1 MTKESPK
8 LISEETA
15 PGISSEYG
23 SARSQP
29 VWGSGAPTIPQSHPE
44 DAPAGWVDV
53 QEELAE
59 SLNLSILLVD
69 GHQPPALALSNNNSI
84 CEAFQSSPEYVRR
97 CDPYCGDAHRRALSA
112 GSMIQYKCHAGLQC
126 FTMPVQIGRKKDL
139 AAIGG
144 RAFLSVADYRA
155 LVDRFRAG
163 ELNDLLNRQPFDNVI
178 FAEAQRLEQ
187 LARRLDR
194 AMRKFASPLEDPESK
209 VKGPTSGVER
219 AERTHLN
226 REAIEVGGSAHV
238 EGRPVNGSNPDLLM
252 IADSLVDRD
261 EIEVEGQASAIDSR
275 AEVETPP
282 PYHGVAAVAQSGS
295 VIGED
300 TDEVHSGTSSVA
312 SEAVAPSQA
321 KTVSEVDDSP
331 ATSVDAAPDLQ
342 VEIDRLR
349 RELEYRTHLA
359 QSLQSFLERISSTD
373 PDKTYNLI
381 LTHSRELLQAERA
394 SLWVFDEG
402 SNEIILR
409 AAAGFV
415 DAQKDVGRLRI
426 GEGISGQV
434 LESGQPLIVDNML
447 AAGLTAAPAERN
459 YKTNSFISYPI
470 TMGGRKIGVLNVTDK
485 AGGGSFDSV
494 DLGLL
499 DVIGPQIAVALER
512 AEWQERAM
520 QFQLMSITDP
530 LTGLLNRRYLEERLT
545 EELNRSK
552 RYSYPM
558 SCLMID
564 IDDFKSYNDRN
575 GHQAGDVALKITA
588 HSLKAALR
596 SADIA
601 CRYGGEEFCVLLP
614 QTSLNEAGVIAER
627 MRQKVTETDYPYG
640 KSQPRGTV
648 SISIGIS
655 TFGKHIDTPDSV
667 IAAADRALYNA
678 KHLGK
683 NRIEFYVDN
692 LTATR

>member
-1 MTKESPK
+1 MPQKSPT
-8 LISEETA
+8 SMPDETA
-15 PGISSEYG
+15 GGPA
-23 SARSQP
+23 SASP
-29 VWGSGAPTIPQSHPE
+29 EIPQEQPE
-44 DAPAGWVDV
+44 DAPPGWLDV
-53 QEELAE
+53 QEGLADA
-59 SLNLSILLVD
+59 LNLSVLLVN

-84 CEAFQSSPEYVRR
+84 CRAFQSSPEYVSL

-112 GSMIQYKCHAGLQC
+112 GSTVQYKCHAGLQC

-139 AAIGG
+139 AAIVG
-144 RAFLSVADYRA
+144 RAFVNVADYRS

-163 ELNDLLNRQPFDNVI
+163 ELNDLLNRRPFENVI
-178 FAEAQRLEQ
+178 FAEATRIEQLSQRLQ
-187 LARRLDR
+187 RAAQRFDSSVQSPTPGVKSPPAKAAASDKSPPVNAKRSDAVSNAGSIPKNAAGQPGWLGISDR
-194 AMRKFASPLEDPESK
+194 ETGDVEIPESK
-209 VKGPTSGVER
+209 VESQVAVLTATDQVDDIE
-219 AERTHLN
+219 
-226 REAIEVGGSAHV
+226 EA
-238 EGRPVNGSNPDLLM
+238 
-252 IADSLVDRD
+252 
-261 EIEVEGQASAIDSR
+261 ASAELER
-275 AEVETPP
+275 
-282 PYHGVAAVAQSGS
+282 
-295 VIGED
+295 
-300 TDEVHSGTSSVA
+300 SS
-312 SEAVAPSQA
+312 
-321 KTVSEVDDSP
+321 
-331 ATSVDAAPDLQ
+331 DLQ
-342 VEIDRLR
+342 GEINRLR
-349 RELEYRTHLA
+349 SELEYRTHLA
-359 QSLQSFLERISSTD
+359 HSLQSFLERISSND

-381 LTHSRELLQAERA
+381 LTHSKELLQSERA
-394 SLWVFDEG
+394 SLWVFDES

-409 AAAGFV
+409 AAAGFT
-415 DAQKDVGRLRI
+415 DAQTEVGRLRV
-426 GEGISGQV
+426 GEGISGKV
-434 LESGQPLIVDNML
+434 LESGQPLIIENLVV
-447 AAGLTAAPAERN
+447 AGLTPAPAERN
-459 YKTNSFISYPI
+459 YKTKSFISYPI

-485 AGGGSFDSV
+485 SGGRSFDAV
-494 DLGLL
+494 DLSLL

-512 AEWQERAM
+512 AEWQERAN

-601 CRYGGEEFCVLLP
+601 CRYGGEEFCILLP
-614 QTSLNEAGVIAER
+614 QTSLTEAGVIAER

-640 KSQPRGTV
+640 KAQPRGTV

-655 TFGKHIDTPDSV
+655 TFGKHIDTAESV

-692 LTATR
+692 LTGPASR

>member
-1 MTKESPK
+1 MIKESPK
-8 LISEETA
+8 SISEDTV
-15 PGISSEYG
+15 PGVSSETG
-23 SARSQP
+23 SP
-29 VWGSGAPTIPQSHPE
+29 VRQALGGRGPTIPQEHPE
-44 DAPAGWVDV
+44 TAPAGWVDV

-59 SLNLSILLVD
+59 SLNLSALLVD
-69 GHQPPALALSNNNSI
+69 GRQPPALAVSNNNSI
-84 CEAFQSSPEYVRR
+84 CRAFQSSPAYVRL
-97 CDPYCGDAHRRALSA
+97 CDPYCGDAHRRAVSA
-112 GSMIQYKCHAGLQC
+112 GSVIQYKCHAGLQC
-126 FTMPVQIGRKKDL
+126 FTMPVKIGRNKDL
-139 AAIGG
+139 AVIGG
-144 RAFLSVADYRA
+144 RAFLSVSDYRA

-163 ELNDLLNRQPFDNVI
+163 ELNDLLSRQPFDNVI
-178 FAEAQRLEQ
+178 FAESQTLEQ
-187 LARRLDR
+187 LSQRLDR
-194 AMRKFASPLEDPESK
+194 ATRRFAESEESPKSNVQSSTSAIEGSQRFES
-209 VKGPTSGVER
+209 
-219 AERTHLN
+219 N
-226 REAIEVGGSAHV
+226 REVVEVESATDFESPGAPADDSNLNMSLESLREFLAGMTESPEIAAPNESGIESETATSERPLADAGGS
-238 EGRPVNGSNPDLLM
+238 EP
-252 IADSLVDRD
+252 
-261 EIEVEGQASAIDSR
+261 
-275 AEVETPP
+275 
-282 PYHGVAAVAQSGS
+282 AAP
-295 VIGED
+295 
-300 TDEVHSGTSSVA
+300 VA
-312 SEAVAPSQA
+312 S
-321 KTVSEVDDSP
+321 T
-331 ATSVDAAPDLQ
+331 PDLQ
-342 VEIDRLR
+342 IEIDRLR
-349 RELEYRTHLA
+349 GELEYRTHLA

-373 PDKTYNLI
+373 PEKTYNLI

-394 SLWVFDEG
+394 SLWVFDDG

-426 GEGISGQV
+426 GEGISGRV
-434 LESGQPLIVDNML
+434 LESGQPLIVDNLL
-447 AAGLTAAPAERN
+447 AAGLTPAGAERN
-459 YKTNSFISYPI
+459 YKTKSFISYPI
-470 TMGGRKIGVLNVTDK
+470 TMSGRKIGVLNVTDK
-485 AGGGSFDSV
+485 IGGLAFDAV

-512 AEWQERAM
+512 AEWQERAT

-552 RYSYPM
+552 RYNYPM

-601 CRYGGEEFCVLLP
+601 CRYGGEEFCILLP
-614 QTSLNEAGVIAER
+614 QTSLSEAGVIAER
-627 MRQKVTETDYPYG
+627 MRQRVTETDYPFG
-640 KSQPRGTV
+640 KGQPRGTV

-655 TFGKHIDTPDSV
+655 TFGKNIDTPDSV

-683 NRIEFYVDN
+683 NRIEFYVDS